1 MDKGNSDRRG
11 VMGPRP
17 VNDEA
22 MAGRIRELLR
32 TLREEGQAF
41 EPGSNNSIIWLQEKQ
56 KDFLLYLFI
65 VLYLLYCSTLR
76 NLAYTSLI
84 RTQFPIVRRS
94 QGRGEIT

>member
-1 MDKGNSDRRG
+1 M
-11 VMGPRP
+11 MGPRP

-65 VLYLLYCSTLR
+65 VLYLGMLR
-76 NLAYTSLI
+76 
-84 RTQFPIVRRS
+84 FMGS
-94 QGRGEIT
+94 QRVGHK

>member
-1 MDKGNSDRRG
+1 MI
-11 VMGPRP
+11 GPRP

-76 NLAYTSLI
+76 NLAYTS
-84 RTQFPIVRRS
+84 
-94 QGRGEIT
+94 